1 MKAAAFLKARSVRAA
16 SELSL
21 FKHYAVRPSG
31 IRFDLHKIS
40 LELTQDQYGR
50 LGNGSTF
57 FHLRLASVVVT
68 VIQGFGRLE
77 FLNCFKI
84 LVRKENWRAY
94 LVSNLK

>member
-57 FHLRLASVVVT
+57 FHLPPARQMV
-68 VIQGFGRLE
+68 
-77 FLNCFKI
+77 LN
-84 LVRKENWRAY
+84 L
-94 LVSNLK
+94 LKFFMAHCDNKRDDH

>member
-16 SELSL
+16 SKLSL

-57 FHLRLASVVVT
+57 FHLRLASVVDT
-68 VIQGFGRLE
+68 IIQAIGRLE
-77 FLNCFKI
+77 F
-84 LVRKENWRAY
+84 ENALRTG
-94 LVSNLK
+94 VHQEDC